1 MLLENQV
8 ALVTGAAS
16 GIGRASAQLFAREG
30 AKVVVADIR
39 ETKSL
44 ATVESIRASGGEAVF
59 VRTDV
64 GKMDEVQRLVQ
75 ETLSNFGRLDVLY
88 SNAAAYAMGS
98 ATAVSETDWDRTLDV
113 CLKATWMLAHHA
125 VPVMLDQ
132 GKGVI
137 IVTGSNHA
145 IRGYPDYAAY
155 QAAKGGLLA
164 LTRSLAA
171 DYAPTIRA
179 NAILPGGV
187 ITDLWDEPT
196 DEDLAL
202 ASQTT
207 PLKRI
212 GTPEEIAQVALFF
225 ASEMSSYV
233 TGTHLLVDGGFNSM
247 HLIDGHLHDPSA
259 RKYL

>member
-1 MLLENQV
+1 
-8 ALVTGAAS
+8 
-16 GIGRASAQLFAREG
+16 
-30 AKVVVADIR
+30 
-39 ETKSL
+39 
-44 ATVESIRASGGEAVF
+44 
-59 VRTDV
+59 
-64 GKMDEVQRLVQ
+64 
-75 ETLSNFGRLDVLY
+75 
-88 SNAAAYAMGS
+88 MGS
-98 ATAVSETDWDRTLDV
+98 TTAVSEIDWDRTLDV

-196 DEDLAL
+196 DEELEL